1 MLKELDVS
9 RLGFYDYLKRVPSKT
24 KLRKERIIKEI
35 KKIHKESYEIY
46 GSPKITEL
54 LNKKGEKVSQKYVY
68 SIMKENNI
76 KAKYIKPYIQTT
88 VSHDFSDKL
97 KNLLNRHYD
106 PTKPNVA
113 WCTDITYIWTYDDGF
128 VYLTSIM
135 DLYSRKII
143 SWVLSDTLETKWVVE
158 AVNKAKRVRNADKP
172 LIMHSDRGRQY
183 TAKDYEEA
191 TAGMTLSYSKKAY
204 PWDNACIESFHS
216 LLKREWINRFKII
229 DYNHAY
235 KLVFEYIEAFYNT
248 VRIHSHCDYASPNDY
263 EKKYWIKLRQMEI
276 NVA

>member
-1 MLKELDVS
+1 MKRIKRYTGCVRSVKKGYWHTGKINKTDIYKAVKEEKQKDSTVSISSVLKKLDVS

-24 KLRKERIIKEI
+24 KLRKERITKEI

-113 WCTDITYIWTYDDGF
+113 W
-128 VYLTSIM
+128 
-135 DLYSRKII
+135 
-143 SWVLSDTLETKWVVE
+143 
-158 AVNKAKRVRNADKP
+158 
-172 LIMHSDRGRQY
+172 
-183 TAKDYEEA
+183 
-191 TAGMTLSYSKKAY
+191 
-204 PWDNACIESFHS
+204 
-216 LLKREWINRFKII
+216 
-229 DYNHAY
+229 
-235 KLVFEYIEAFYNT
+235 
-248 VRIHSHCDYASPNDY
+248 
-263 EKKYWIKLRQMEI
+263 
-276 NVA
+276 

>member
-1 MLKELDVS
+1 MLKKLDVS
-9 RLGFYDYLKRVPSKT
+9 RLGFYGYLKRVPSKT

-88 VSHDFSDKL
+88 VSLDFSDKL

-113 WCTDITYIWTYDDGF
+113 W
-128 VYLTSIM
+128 
-135 DLYSRKII
+135 
-143 SWVLSDTLETKWVVE
+143 
-158 AVNKAKRVRNADKP
+158 
-172 LIMHSDRGRQY
+172 
-183 TAKDYEEA
+183 
-191 TAGMTLSYSKKAY
+191 
-204 PWDNACIESFHS
+204 
-216 LLKREWINRFKII
+216 
-229 DYNHAY
+229 
-235 KLVFEYIEAFYNT
+235 
-248 VRIHSHCDYASPNDY
+248 
-263 EKKYWIKLRQMEI
+263 
-276 NVA
+276 

>member
-24 KLRKERIIKEI
+24 KLRKERITKEI

-54 LNKKGEKVSQKYVY
+54 LNKKGKKVSQKYVY

-128 VYLTSIM
+128 VYLTSVM
-135 DLYSRKII
+135 DLYSRSII
-143 SWVLSDTLETKWVVE
+143 SDEVLKCIE
-158 AVNKAKRVRNADKP
+158 KAKERRNIENP
-172 LIMHSDRGRQY
+172 LVIQSDRGVQY
-183 TAKDYEEA
+183 TSTKYRELTSEFIR
-191 TAGMTLSYSKKAY
+191 SYSRKGT
-204 PWDNACIESFHS
+204 PCDNACIESFLS
-216 LLKREWINRFKII
+216 LESITYLQI
-229 DYNHAY
+229 
-235 KLVFEYIEAFYNT
+235 
-248 VRIHSHCDYASPNDY
+248 
-263 EKKYWIKLRQMEI
+263 KK
-276 NVA
+276 

>member
-1 MLKELDVS
+1 MLKKLDVS

-54 LNKKGEKVSQKYVY
+54 LNKKGKKVSQKYVY

-97 KNLLNRHYD
+97 KNLLNRHYN

-128 VYLTSIM
+128 VYLTSVM
-135 DLYSRKII
+135 DLYSRSII
-143 SWVLSDTLETKWVVE
+143 SDEVLKCIE
-158 AVNKAKRVRNADKP
+158 KAKERRNIENP
-172 LIMHSDRGRQY
+172 LVIQSDRGVQY
-183 TAKDYEEA
+183 TSTKYRELTSEFIR
-191 TAGMTLSYSKKAY
+191 SYSRKGT
-204 PWDNACIESFHS
+204 PCDNACIESFLS
-216 LLKREWINRFKII
+216 LESITYPQI
-229 DYNHAY
+229 
-235 KLVFEYIEAFYNT
+235 
-248 VRIHSHCDYASPNDY
+248 
-263 EKKYWIKLRQMEI
+263 KK
-276 NVA
+276 

>member
-1 MLKELDVS
+1 MKRIKRYTGCVRSVKKGYWHTGKINKTDIYKAVKEEKQKDSTVSISSVLKKLDVS

-54 LNKKGEKVSQKYVY
+54 LNKKGKKVSQKYVY

-113 WCTDITYIWTYDDGF
+113 W
-128 VYLTSIM
+128 
-135 DLYSRKII
+135 
-143 SWVLSDTLETKWVVE
+143 
-158 AVNKAKRVRNADKP
+158 
-172 LIMHSDRGRQY
+172 
-183 TAKDYEEA
+183 
-191 TAGMTLSYSKKAY
+191 
-204 PWDNACIESFHS
+204 
-216 LLKREWINRFKII
+216 
-229 DYNHAY
+229 
-235 KLVFEYIEAFYNT
+235 
-248 VRIHSHCDYASPNDY
+248 
-263 EKKYWIKLRQMEI
+263 
-276 NVA
+276 

>member
-1 MLKELDVS
+1 MLKKLDVS

-128 VYLTSIM
+128 VYLTSVM
-135 DLYSRKII
+135 DLYSRSII
-143 SWVLSDTLETKWVVE
+143 SDEVLKCIE
-158 AVNKAKRVRNADKP
+158 KAKERRNIENP
-172 LIMHSDRGRQY
+172 LVIQSDRGVQY
-183 TAKDYEEA
+183 TSTKYRELTSEFIR
-191 TAGMTLSYSKKAY
+191 SYSRKGT
-204 PWDNACIESFHS
+204 PCDNACIESFLS
-216 LLKREWINRFKII
+216 LESITYPQI
-229 DYNHAY
+229 
-235 KLVFEYIEAFYNT
+235 
-248 VRIHSHCDYASPNDY
+248 
-263 EKKYWIKLRQMEI
+263 KK
-276 NVA
+276 

>member
-1 MLKELDVS
+1 MKRIKRYTGCVRSVKKGYWHTGKINKTDIYKAVKEEKQKDSTVSISSVLKELDVS

-54 LNKKGEKVSQKYVY
+54 LNKKGKKVSQKYVY

-128 VYLTSIM
+128 VYLTSVM
-135 DLYSRKII
+135 DLYSRSII
-143 SWVLSDTLETKWVVE
+143 SWVLTKTMDTDEVLKCIE
-158 AVNKAKRVRNADKP
+158 NP
-172 LIMHSDRGRQY
+172 LVIQSDRGVQY
-183 TAKDYEEA
+183 TSTKYRELTSEFIR
-191 TAGMTLSYSKKAY
+191 SYSRKGT
-204 PWDNACIESFHS
+204 P
-216 LLKREWINRFKII
+216 
-229 DYNHAY
+229 
-235 KLVFEYIEAFYNT
+235 
-248 VRIHSHCDYASPNDY
+248 CD
-263 EKKYWIKLRQMEI
+263 MH
-276 NVA
+276 V

>member
-1 MLKELDVS
+1 MLKKLDVS

-24 KLRKERIIKEI
+24 ELRKERITKEI

-113 WCTDITYIWTYDDGF
+113 MIQDIHAELRCNNQSKTINLFSHVTKLLGNINIFDFIGIDNH
-128 VYLTSIM
+128 
-135 DLYSRKII
+135 SRFSNKI
-143 SWVLSDTLETKWVVE
+143 
-158 AVNKAKRVRNADKP
+158 
-172 LIMHSDRGRQY
+172 LIF
-183 TAKDYEEA
+183 
-191 TAGMTLSYSKKAY
+191 
-204 PWDNACIESFHS
+204 C
-216 LLKREWINRFKII
+216 
-229 DYNHAY
+229 
-235 KLVFEYIEAFYNT
+235 LV
-248 VRIHSHCDYASPNDY
+248 
-263 EKKYWIKLRQMEI
+263 QEI
-276 NVA
+276 